1 MNTYEISYI
10 EDNEPKHVT
19 IKAESGCDAKKKFIK
34 SDAGL
39 SEILSIINRGAT
51 DE

>member
-10 EDNEPKHVT
+10 ENNEPKHVT
-19 IKAESGCDAKKKFIK
+19 IKADSGCEARKKFIR

-39 SEILSIINRGAT
+39 SEILSIINRG
-51 DE
+51 DDK